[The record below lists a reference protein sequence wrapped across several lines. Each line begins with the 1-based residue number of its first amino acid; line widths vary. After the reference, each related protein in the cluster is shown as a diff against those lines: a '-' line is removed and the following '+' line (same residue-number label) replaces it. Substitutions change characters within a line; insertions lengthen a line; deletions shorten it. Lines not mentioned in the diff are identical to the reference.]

1 METKVFNNGYVGYKV
16 NTIKEVVNAQA
27 AGLKICN
34 ENGYYFNDYIEV
46 VNPET
51 GEDEERAPTDDE
63 ILQSIQEAMENEYPV
78 YATFYLDCGKVVP
91 DKATTL
97 QSSFRLGQKVYYM
110 SENRIASGNIMQIDF
125 AYGYNN
131 HNYNVTIQ
139 KERYL
144 VCHFRNENPKNAVTE
159 KITLSGDKIFKSIQ
173 DITNNLQSNIKEG

>member
-1 METKVFNNGYVGYKV
+1 METKVFKNGYVGYKV

-63 ILQSIQEAMENEYPV
+63 ILQSIQETMENEYPV
-78 YATFYLDCGKVVP
+78 YATFYLDCGIVVP
-91 DKATTL
+91 NKATTL

-110 SENRIASGNIMQIDF
+110 SDNRIASGNIMQIDF

-131 HNYNVTIQ
+131 HNVVIQ

-144 VCHFRNENPKNAVTE
+144 VCRFRNGNSNKSVMERVTLNSNE
-159 KITLSGDKIFKSIQ
+159 IFKSLQ
-173 DITNNLQSNIKEG
+173 DITDSLQSNMKGE